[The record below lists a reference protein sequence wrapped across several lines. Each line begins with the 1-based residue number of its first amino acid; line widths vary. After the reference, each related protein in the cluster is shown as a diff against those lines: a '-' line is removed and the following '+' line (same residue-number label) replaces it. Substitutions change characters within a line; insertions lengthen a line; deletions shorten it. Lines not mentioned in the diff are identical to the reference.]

1 MERIRGFISNDN
13 VNQRN
18 YMKRE
23 VYKVIGTGTL
33 LMIMIGIASVY
44 LSPLV
49 YMGSTALKTEGQLS
63 DPDDPII
70 PMTPKT
76 YHYVSPDIE
85 TFRYTYRHSTTFE
98 YQGQD
103 LPIYDI
109 IQQGKTYQYALLETR
124 DNVNVYID
132 TKNPDAGPIE
142 IALEDMPIAPELS
155 LVNERL
161 EVSLY
166 IVSHGDVQG
175 QFGLVEE
182 LEGNRTLWMN
192 PEEISEPPFELPIA
206 VSDAELVRN
215 EQDLIV
221 YKVDVD
227 GETRELAL
235 LETGRRGAK
244 FIDPNN
250 PDAEP
255 LELDVRVRGLEKV
268 WELDPHPENFTDAM
282 DAIDYFKL
290 FGNTLFIA
298 LVSGLGAMVSA
309 TLVAYGFTRFN
320 IPYAN
325 ILFIILLSTIVLPPQ
340 VTQIPTY
347 IVYNKLGWIGTF
359 FPLIVPHFFS
369 NAYNVFLLRQYMMG
383 IPLDMDE
390 AARVDGAN
398 PFQILWYVIIPAA
411 RPALVAVYL
420 FHFLFS
426 WNDFQQPLIYLGG
439 GSENSVLAVGL
450 ANFTRIYSSQ
460 QNLMMAAG
468 ILTMLVP
475 LAVFFFAQRIF
486 MQGVVITGVEK

>member
-1 MERIRGFISNDN
+1 MERLRGFISNDN
-13 VNQRN
+13 VNQRG

-23 VYKVIGTGTL
+23 VYKVIGMGTL
-33 LMIMIGIASVY
+33 LMIMIGVATIY

-63 DPDDPII
+63 DPDDPIV
-70 PMTPKT
+70 PMSPQT
-76 YHYVSPDIE
+76 YHYVSPEVE
-85 TFRYTYRHSTTFE
+85 TFRYTYRHPQTLD
-98 YQGQD
+98 YQGQT
-103 LPIYDI
+103 LTVYEV
-109 IQQGKTYQYALLETR
+109 IQQGRINKYAFLEAR
-124 DNVNVYID
+124 DNVSVFID
-132 TKNPDAGPIE
+132 SENPEAPPIE
-142 IALEDMPIAPELS
+142 LEIAVEDLDPA

-161 EVSLY
+161 EVNLY
-166 IVSHGDVQG
+166 NVNYGDVQG
-175 QFGLVEE
+175 KFGLVEE
-182 LEGNRTLWMN
+182 LEGNRTLWMD

-206 VSDAELVRN
+206 ASDAELVRF
-215 EQDLIV
+215 EQDLIL
-221 YKVDVD
+221 YKVPMD

-244 FIDPNN
+244 FIDPEN

-255 LELDVRVRGLEKV
+255 LELDVRVRGLDKV
-268 WELDPHPENFTDAM
+268 WDLDPHPENFTDAM
-282 DAIDYFKL
+282 DSINYFKL

-298 LVSGLGAMVSA
+298 VVSGLGAMVSA

-347 IVYNKLGWIGTF
+347 IVYNKFGWIGTF

-398 PFQILWYVIIPAA
+398 PFQILWYVIVPAA

-439 GSENSVLAVGL
+439 GSENTVLAVGL

>member
-1 MERIRGFISNDN
+1 MERLRGFLTNDN
-13 VNQRN
+13 INQRG
-18 YMKRE
+18 YMRRE
-23 VYKVIGTGTL
+23 VYKVLGTGTL
-33 LMIMIGIASVY
+33 LMIMIGIATVY
-44 LSPLV
+44 LSPLA

-70 PMTPKT
+70 PSSAQT
-76 YHYVSPDIE
+76 YHYVSPEVE
-85 TFRYTYRHSTTFE
+85 TFRFTYRHPTTFE
-98 YQGQD
+98 YQGQQ
-103 LPIYDI
+103 LPVYDV
-109 IQQGKTYQYALLETR
+109 IQAGKTYEYALLETR

-132 TKNPDAGPIE
+132 VENPDAGPIE
-142 IALEDMPIAPELS
+142 IALEDLPVEPQLA
-155 LVNERL
+155 LVNERMEL
-161 EVSLY
+161 NLYNVSFE
-166 IVSHGDVQG
+166 DVKG
-175 QFGLVEE
+175 KFGLIEE
-182 LEGNRTLWMN
+182 LENGGTLWMN
-192 PEEISEPPFELPIA
+192 PEAINDPPFELPIPL
-206 VSDAELVRN
+206 SEAELVRD
-215 EQDLIV
+215 ERDLII
-221 YKVDVD
+221 YKVPVD
-227 GETRELAL
+227 GEIRQLAL
-235 LETGRRGAK
+235 LDTGRRGAT

-250 PDAEP
+250 PEAEP
-255 LELDVRVRGLEKV
+255 LELDVRVRGLDKV
-268 WELDPHPENFTDAM
+268 WDLDPHPENFTEAM

-298 LVSGLGAMVSA
+298 VVSGIGAMISA

-325 ILFIILLSTIVLPPQ
+325 VLFIILLSTIVLPPQ

-347 IVYNKLGWIGTF
+347 IVYNRLGWIGTF

-398 PFQILWYVIIPAA
+398 PFQILWYVIVPAA

-439 GSENSVLAVGL
+439 GSENTVLAVGL

>member
-1 MERIRGFISNDN
+1 MERLRGFISNDN
-13 VNQRN
+13 INQRG

-23 VYKVIGTGTL
+23 VYKVIGMGTL
-33 LMIMIGIASVY
+33 LMIMIGVATIY

-63 DPDDPII
+63 DPDDPIV
-70 PMTPKT
+70 PMSPQT
-76 YHYVSPDIE
+76 YHYVSPEVE
-85 TFRYTYRHSTTFE
+85 TFRYTYRHPQTLD
-98 YQGQD
+98 YQGQT
-103 LPIYDI
+103 LMVYEV
-109 IQQGKTYQYALLETR
+109 IQQGRINKYAFLEAR
-124 DNVNVYID
+124 DNVSVFID
-132 TKNPDAGPIE
+132 SENPEAPPIE
-142 IALEDMPIAPELS
+142 LEIAVEDLDPA

-161 EVSLY
+161 EVNLY
-166 IVSHGDVQG
+166 NVNYEDVQG
-175 QFGLVEE
+175 KFGLVEE
-182 LEGNRTLWMN
+182 LEGNRTLWMD

-206 VSDAELVRN
+206 ASDAEIVRF
-215 EQDLIV
+215 EQDLILYEV
-221 YKVDVD
+221 PVD
-227 GETRELAL
+227 GDIRELAL

-244 FIDPNN
+244 FIDPEN

-255 LELDVRVRGLEKV
+255 LELDVRVRGLDKV

-282 DAIDYFKL
+282 DSINYFKL

-298 LVSGLGAMVSA
+298 VVSGLGAMVSA

-347 IVYNKLGWIGTF
+347 IVYNKFGWIGTF

-398 PFQILWYVIIPAA
+398 PFQILWYVIVPAA

-439 GSENSVLAVGL
+439 GSENTVLAVGL

>member
-13 VNQRN
+13 INQRN

-23 VYKVIGTGTL
+23 VYKVIGAGTL

-70 PMTPKT
+70 PMTPQT
-76 YHYVSPDIE
+76 YHYVSPDVE
-85 TFRYTYRHSTTFE
+85 TFRYTYRHPQVLD
-98 YQGQD
+98 YQGQQ
-103 LPIYDI
+103 LMVYEV
-109 IQQGKTYQYALLETR
+109 IQQGKIYKYAFLETR
-124 DNVNVYID
+124 DNVSVFID
-132 TKNPDAGPIE
+132 SENPEATPIE
-142 IALEDMPIAPELS
+142 LGIAVEDLKPA

-161 EVSLY
+161 EVNLY
-166 IVSHGDVQG
+166 NVAYEDVQG

-206 VSDAELVRN
+206 VSDTELVRN
-215 EQDLIV
+215 EQDLIL
-221 YKVDVD
+221 YKVAVD

-235 LETGRRGAK
+235 LETGRRGAR

-255 LELDVRVRGLEKV
+255 LELDVRVRGLDKV

-298 LVSGLGAMVSA
+298 LVSGLGAMISA

-398 PFQILWYVIIPAA
+398 PFQILWYVIVPAA

>member
-1 MERIRGFISNDN
+1 MERLRGFISNDN
-13 VNQRN
+13 VNQRG

-23 VYKVIGTGTL
+23 VYKVIGMGTL
-33 LMIMIGIASVY
+33 LMIMIGVATIY

-63 DPDDPII
+63 DPDDPIV
-70 PMTPKT
+70 PMSPQT
-76 YHYVSPDIE
+76 YHYVSPEVE
-85 TFRYTYRHSTTFE
+85 TFRYTYRHPQTLD
-98 YQGQD
+98 YQGQE
-103 LPIYDI
+103 LTVYEV
-109 IQQGKTYQYALLETR
+109 IQQGRIYKYAFLEAR
-124 DNVNVYID
+124 DNVSVFID
-132 TKNPDAGPIE
+132 SENPEAPPIE
-142 IALEDMPIAPELS
+142 LPISVEDLDPA

-161 EVSLY
+161 EVNLY
-166 IVSHGDVQG
+166 NVNYGDVHG
-175 QFGLVEE
+175 KLGLVEE
-182 LEGNRTLWMN
+182 LEGNRTLWMD

-206 VSDAELVRN
+206 VSDAEIVRF
-215 EQDLIV
+215 EQDLIL
-221 YKVDVD
+221 YKVPVD
-227 GETRELAL
+227 GEIRELAL

-244 FIDPNN
+244 FIDPEN

-255 LELDVRVRGLEKV
+255 LELDVRVRGLDKV
-268 WELDPHPENFTDAM
+268 WEFDPHPENFTDAM
-282 DAIDYFKL
+282 DSINYFKL

-298 LVSGLGAMVSA
+298 VVSGLGAMVSA

-347 IVYNKLGWIGTF
+347 IVYNKVGWIGTF

-398 PFQILWYVIIPAA
+398 PFQILWYVIVPAA

-439 GSENSVLAVGL
+439 GSENTVLAVGL

-468 ILTMLVP
+468 VLTMLVP

>member
-1 MERIRGFISNDN
+1 MERLRAFISNDN
-13 VNQRN
+13 VNQRA
-18 YMKRE
+18 YLRRE
-23 VYKVIGTGTL
+23 VYKVLGAGML
-33 LMIMIGIASVY
+33 LMIMIGLATIY

-49 YMGSTALKTEGQLS
+49 YMGSTAFKTEGQLA
-63 DPDDPII
+63 DPDDPIV
-70 PMTPKT
+70 PMTAKT
-76 YHYVSPDIE
+76 YHYVSPEVE
-85 TFRYTYRHSTTFE
+85 TFRYTYRHPQMLD
-98 YQGQD
+98 YQGQQ
-103 LPIYDI
+103 LPVYEVIQAGKIY
-109 IQQGKTYQYALLETR
+109 KYALLETR
-124 DNVNVYID
+124 DNVSVFID
-132 TKNPDAGPIE
+132 SEDPEAAPIE
-142 IALEDMPIAPELS
+142 IEIATEDLKPALVREQ
-155 LVNERL
+155 L
-161 EVSLY
+161 EVNLY
-166 IVSHGDVQG
+166 NVSFEDVQG
-175 QFGLVEE
+175 KFGLVEE
-182 LEGNRTLWMN
+182 LENNRTLWMN
-192 PEEISEPPFELPIA
+192 PEAVNDPPFELPIA
-206 VSDAELVRN
+206 VSEADLART
-215 EQDLIV
+215 EQDLILYEV
-221 YKVDVD
+221 PVD
-227 GETRELAL
+227 GEIRELAL
-235 LETGRRGAK
+235 LDTGRRGAK
-244 FIDPNN
+244 FLDPAN

-268 WELDPHPENFTDAM
+268 WEFDPHPENFTNAM

-298 LVSGLGAMVSA
+298 IVSGLGAMISA

-398 PFQILWYVIIPAA
+398 PFQILWYVIVPAA

-439 GSENSVLAVGL
+439 GSENTVLAVGL